1 MQNFQKYF
9 VKHQISGRISAAVV
23 YTFCI
28 TIALNL
34 FWRPAKI
41 YSGGFTGLA
50 QIFAEFSHSSNLGF
64 WLFAVNAPMIIIAYF
79 FISKRFSFFS
89 FLTIILSSFVVNY
102 VQPLQTPLT
111 QDPLIA
117 AIFGGLFAGFGNGF
131 GLRFGTATGGLDIMG
146 VLAKKYWNIKLFPVT
161 VAFNTVIM
169 IFAGRNFG
177 WQQALYSILGLV
189 VSSWIASLVFAR
201 QQQMQVMIVT
211 EKKEEVVASI
221 QEKLRRGITII
232 NNVHGG
238 YLNDSKN
245 IIFTVIS
252 QQEVYD
258 LRDAVTDADPNAFS
272 SIWKV
277 DRIFGRFYEE
287 KM

>member
-1 MQNFQKYF
+1 MHNFQKYF
-9 VKHQISGRISAAVV
+9 VKHQISGRLSAAGV
-23 YTFCI
+23 YTLCI
-28 TIALNL
+28 TIALNI

-50 QIFAEFSHSSNLGF
+50 QIFNDVYPNFDLGF
-64 WLFAVNAPMIIIAYF
+64 WLFAVNAPMLVIAFF

-89 FLTIILSSFVVNY
+89 FLTIILSSIVVNY
-102 VQPLQTPLT
+102 IQPIQTPLT
-111 QDPLIA
+111 QDPLIG
-117 AIFGGLFAGFGNGF
+117 AIFGGLFAGFGSGF
-131 GLRFGTATGGLDIMG
+131 GLRFGTATGGLDIMS

-161 VAFNTVIM
+161 VAFNTIIM
-169 IFAGRNFG
+169 VFAGVRFG
-177 WQQALYSILGLV
+177 WQQALYSILGLII
-189 VSSWIASLVFAR
+189 SSWIASVVFAK

-211 EKKEEVVASI
+211 DEKDAVVDSI
-221 QEKLRRGITII
+221 QNKLRRGITII
-232 NNVHGG
+232 NNVQGG

-252 QQEVYD
+252 QQERYD
-258 LRDAVTDADPNAFS
+258 LRDAVYQADPNAFS
-272 SIWKV
+272 SMWKV

>member
-1 MQNFQKYF
+1 MHNLQKYF
-9 VKHQISGRISAAVV
+9 VKHQISGRISAAAV

-50 QIFAEFSHSSNLGF
+50 QIFDEFNPNLDLGF
-64 WLFAVNAPMIIIAYF
+64 WLFAVNAPMIIIAFF
-79 FISKRFSFFS
+79 FISKRFAFFS

-111 QDPLIA
+111 PDPIIS

-131 GLRFGTATGGLDIMG
+131 GLRFGTATGGLDITS

-161 VAFNTVIM
+161 VVFNTAIM
-169 IFAGRNFG
+169 LFAGMRFG

-189 VSSWIASLVFAR
+189 VSSWIASLVFAK

-211 EKKEEVVASI
+211 ENKDEVVKSI
-221 QEKLRRGITII
+221 QNKLRRGITII

-252 QQEVYD
+252 QQERYD
-258 LRDAVTDADPNAFS
+258 LRDAVYEADPNAFS
-272 SIWKV
+272 SMWKV

-287 KM
+287 NM